1 LDESARFT
9 YSFFTVVIRQMPIS
23 AVSTLAVYRKE
34 VLGESELDACMKP
47 CWLNLLLIFALM
59 LPVTTPRLTSA
70 MIAGSTPLQG
80 STQNNTT
87 QTEEEEVHERT
98 ATSRQTQRIARGS
111 CPTVER
117 YSLSRRGRIH
127 TASPGIPPLAL
138 TVHNGFGGNITC

>member
-1 LDESARFT
+1 
-9 YSFFTVVIRQMPIS
+9 
-23 AVSTLAVYRKE
+23 
-34 VLGESELDACMKP
+34 MKP

-98 ATSRQTQRIARGS
+98 AASRETQRIARGS
-111 CPTVER
+111 CPSVES
-117 YSLSRRGRIH
+117 YSLPQRGRIH
-127 TASPGIPPLAL
+127 TASPGIPPIIL
-138 TVHNGFGGNITC
+138 TAHNGFGGHITC